1 MKEASRIINEANIS
15 KVSIAKYL
23 GVSRQMLYNYLAL
36 DSINDLPKDKQTKLL
51 ALFGIEKASEL
62 EKIVVNDDY
71 ISELETRINEG
82 IIDTFNKESISDLKG
97 LNKKEQALIT
107 DIFLLLKD
115 KLINDSTDI
124 EYNTFRYLYMF
135 LQDMEQMNELK
146 YILAYMVKT
155 NSQVP
160 IDEYLYDEDKQYI
173 FEGILYSAMTL
184 YTTGNASRGKVAES
198 HKKWEKE
205 IETKKEEKL
214 SRTQELNSFRT
225 QALSELGYNS
235 INENNAKEVFEKIA
249 EIMSR
254 KF

>member
-1 MKEASRIINEANIS
+1 
-15 KVSIAKYL
+15 
-23 GVSRQMLYNYLAL
+23 
-36 DSINDLPKDKQTKLL
+36 
-51 ALFGIEKASEL
+51 
-62 EKIVVNDDY
+62 
-71 ISELETRINEG
+71 
-82 IIDTFNKESISDLKG
+82 
-97 LNKKEQALIT
+97 
-107 DIFLLLKD
+107 
-115 KLINDSTDI
+115 
-124 EYNTFRYLYMF
+124 MF

-160 IDEYLYDEDKQYI
+160 IDEYLYDEEKQYI

-184 YTTGNASRGKVAES
+184 YTNGNASRSKVSES

-205 IETKKEEKL
+205 VESKKEEKL
-214 SRTQELNSFRT
+214 SRTQELNTFRT